1 MSFTDLNLNKPLLQA
16 LEDLGFS
23 TPTTI
28 QQKAFAPI
36 MAGKDVLGIAQTGTG
51 KTLAYLIPMIRLW
64 QFSKKKNPEL
74 LILVPTRELV
84 MQVVEQFQEI
94 AKYTNLIAVG
104 TYGGANIKSQMA
116 EIAKGA
122 DVVVGTPGR
131 LNDLIMNR
139 TISSKLVKRL
149 VIDEVDEMLKLG
161 FRAEIKN
168 LLDLLPDRRQTMM
181 FSATITE
188 DIDALVTKEF
198 SRAERIETA
207 ATGTPLSSI
216 KQVAYRTP
224 NFNTKINF
232 LAFLLKKD
240 KAMKKVLVFAGNKR
254 VADAVNRELEFQF
267 PNQVAVIHGNKSQN
281 TRFKTVDQFESGEC
295 RVLIASDLIA
305 RGLDVTEVSHV
316 INVNIPD
323 APEDYIHRIG
333 RTGRAD
339 KKGVA
344 ISMFTETEK
353 EQMMA
358 IEALMGKKISIAKMP
373 DEVEVST
380 ILTSE
385 EEKKPGMKIIQV
397 RQPKVA
403 DRGLAFH
410 DKKNKNKKVP
420 IKVSREDKKRL
431 KLGKRYGTTHGGLG
445 KKKNR

>member
-1 MSFTDLNLNKPLLQA
+1 
-16 LEDLGFS
+16 
-23 TPTTI
+23 
-28 QQKAFAPI
+28 
-36 MAGKDVLGIAQTGTG
+36 
-51 KTLAYLIPMIRLW
+51 
-64 QFSKKKNPEL
+64 
-74 LILVPTRELV
+74 
-84 MQVVEQFQEI
+84 
-94 AKYTNLIAVG
+94 
-104 TYGGANIKSQMA
+104 
-116 EIAKGA
+116 
-122 DVVVGTPGR
+122 
-131 LNDLIMNR
+131 
-139 TISSKLVKRL
+139 
-149 VIDEVDEMLKLG
+149 
-161 FRAEIKN
+161 
-168 LLDLLPDRRQTMM
+168 M

-216 KQVAYRTP
+216 KQVAYRVP

>member
-1 MSFTDLNLNKPLLQA
+1 
-16 LEDLGFS
+16 
-23 TPTTI
+23 
-28 QQKAFAPI
+28 
-36 MAGKDVLGIAQTGTG
+36 
-51 KTLAYLIPMIRLW
+51 
-64 QFSKKKNPEL
+64 
-74 LILVPTRELV
+74 V

-216 KQVAYRTP
+216 KQVAYRVP

-445 KKKNR
+445 KKKKR